1 MLKYFLSLGVLHLSL
16 LYRTVGSN
24 VKLFLMR
31 EIMISHILKFF
42 IFFFLLLLPQKD
54 YCDYEDTDVSFP
66 FLLQKDF
73 GICLR
78 PFFVFFLFFLQ
89 NGFDIFHVLLFEAFF
104 VFLIIF
110 IYYFYIYPK
119 IFIEKSYLLYYFQF
133 SSSEF
138 SSSEFSLSKSKE
150 ISISSKRY
158 LGIFFSLTIYLN
170 SSENTWG

>member
-24 VKLFLMR
+24 LKLFLMR

-42 IFFFLLLLPQKD
+42 IFFFLLL
-54 YCDYEDTDVSFP
+54 
-66 FLLQKDF
+66 LLQKDF